1 MLKRVLLLILL
12 ILWAAPLFAQ
22 SVDTAWVRRYN
33 GPGNDWDAA
42 RAIVVNNSESI
53 YVTGMSKGSGTD
65 RDYATIKYNFNG
77 DELWVRRYNGP
88 GNYSDQAF
96 AIVADNFGN
105 VYVTGGSESDYVTIK
120 YDSSGNEIWVRRY
133 TPGEVGMAIEVDG
146 SENVYV
152 TGLNHTI
159 KYDAQGN
166 ELWTGEW
173 GGPAIALDTSMNIY
187 VAGPGYNF
195 STGKYY
201 ANGDTCW
208 VRMYNGPGDSYIYTR
223 SMAIDNSS
231 NVYVTGLSIYDHV
244 HNGYGTVKYDSSGNF
259 IWAQFLRRIECPGAL
274 DITTCGAG
282 YIYVTGGGC
291 YNYTTVKY
299 DQAGNEIWLRIYNC
313 QGQID
318 FGAQAISVDGSGNVY
333 VTGICQFD
341 YATIKYDSP
350 GNELWIKGYNG
361 IGNSYDVARDLT
373 VDDSGN
379 VYVTGQSIGDGT
391 DWDYATI
398 KYVQFLR
405 ADVNKDSIVNI
416 IDVVYLINYIFK
428 SGSAPVPAPIV
439 GDASCDSNI
448 DINDVI
454 YLINYL
460 FKSGLAP
467 CI

>member
-173 GGPAIALDTSMNIY
+173 G
-187 VAGPGYNF
+187 
-195 STGKYY
+195 
-201 ANGDTCW
+201 
-208 VRMYNGPGDSYIYTR
+208 
-223 SMAIDNSS
+223 
-231 NVYVTGLSIYDHV
+231 
-244 HNGYGTVKYDSSGNF
+244 
-259 IWAQFLRRIECPGAL
+259 
-274 DITTCGAG
+274 
-282 YIYVTGGGC
+282 
-291 YNYTTVKY
+291 
-299 DQAGNEIWLRIYNC
+299 
-313 QGQID
+313 
-318 FGAQAISVDGSGNVY
+318 
-333 VTGICQFD
+333 
-341 YATIKYDSP
+341 
-350 GNELWIKGYNG
+350 
-361 IGNSYDVARDLT
+361 
-373 VDDSGN
+373 
-379 VYVTGQSIGDGT
+379 
-391 DWDYATI
+391 
-398 KYVQFLR
+398 
-405 ADVNKDSIVNI
+405 
-416 IDVVYLINYIFK
+416 
-428 SGSAPVPAPIV
+428 
-439 GDASCDSNI
+439 
-448 DINDVI
+448 
-454 YLINYL
+454 
-460 FKSGLAP
+460 
-467 CI
+467 